1 MSFKVFY
8 YLIDNFD
15 TRQLPFIRRNV
26 HLCAQKAYRCKLKVK
41 KMANLDFHIVKRI
54 REQIAKGGDR
64 IALKHKVSDMWNGI
78 SWKQFGQQVDA
89 LSLALLA
96 QGLRV
101 QDKIGIFSNNMPQ
114 WTVADFAALQLRA
127 VTVPIYPTSTPAQSS
142 YILQNADVRVLFVGE
157 QAQFDAAVTIFE
169 ECEQLELI
177 VAMSD
182 GIELGEHAFAMSWNQ
197 FIAQGSVEKQAEL
210 EERIEQANFDDLLTL
225 IYTSGTTGQPKGVM
239 LDYAN
244 IAAQLEGHDL
254 RLSLTEEDVSLC
266 FLPLSHVFERAW
278 TFYVLYKGAT
288 NCYLQ
293 DTMQVRDALS
303 EVRPTVMSA
312 VPRFYEKIF
321 SAIHE
326 KVAKAPFIRKVMFTW
341 AVNMGAKMAV
351 CHQEGRKPSIALKK
365 AYALADK
372 LVLSKLRALLGGRI
386 NFMPCG
392 GAKLDETIGRFFHA
406 IGINVKLGYGMTE
419 TTATISCWDDK
430 CFNPDSIGMA
440 MPGAQVKI
448 GENNEILVR
457 GPMVMRGYYK
467 MPEETAKTFDEHG
480 FLKTGDAGHIDENGN
495 LFITDRIKEL
505 MKTSNGKYIAP
516 QMVEGTI
523 GKDHFIEQIAVIADT
538 RKFVSA
544 LIVPC
549 YDSLEEYAKELNIK
563 YHDRVELIKHH
574 QIVEMLEQRVNDLQK
589 ELAKFEQVKKFK
601 LLPKAFSMDEGELTP
616 TQKLRRKVINDK
628 YQDEIE
634 EMYTDKSDKK

>member
-1 MSFKVFY
+1 MNKLRTV
-8 YLIDNFD
+8 
-15 TRQLPFIRRNV
+15 V
-26 HLCAQKAYRCKLKVK
+26 H
-41 KMANLDFHIVKRI
+41 
-54 REQIAKGGDR
+54 
-64 IALKHKVSDMWNGI
+64 ALRSSIKWEEWQGI
-78 SWKQFGQQVDA
+78 TWTQFGQQVDA

-96 QGLRV
+96 QGLGV

-114 WTVADFAALQLRA
+114 WTIADIAALQLLG
-127 VTVPIYPTSTPAQSS
+127 VTVPIYPTNTAAQSA
-142 YILQNADVRVLFVGE
+142 YIIDNADVKVLFVGE
-157 QAQFDAAVTIFE
+157 QPQFDAAVSIFDQ
-169 ECEQLELI
+169 CEQLELI

-182 GIELGEHAFAMSWNQ
+182 DIELGEHDFVISWQAFVAKGDTTYQ
-197 FIAQGSVEKQAEL
+197 VELDARL
-210 EERIEQANFDDLLTL
+210 EQAKDDDLLTL

-244 IAAQLEGHDL
+244 IAAQLEGHDQ
-254 RLSLTEEDVSLC
+254 RLSLSQSDVSLC

-303 EVRPTVMSA
+303 QVQPTVMCA

-326 KVAKAPFIRKVMFTW
+326 KVSRAPIHRKIMFTW
-341 AVNMGAKMAV
+341 AVNMGAKMAA
-351 CHQEGRKPSIALKK
+351 CHQEKRQPSLMLRKS
-365 AYALADK
+365 YALADK
-372 LVLSKLRALLGGRI
+372 LVLSKLRALLGGKI

-419 TTATISCWDDK
+419 TTATVSCWDDK
-430 CFNPDSIGMA
+430 CFNPDSIGMS

-467 MPEETAKTFDEHG
+467 MPEETEKTFDEHG
-480 FLKTGDAGHIDENGN
+480 FLKTGDAGYIDENGN

-505 MKTSNGKYIAP
+505 MKTSGGKYIAP
-516 QMVEGTI
+516 QMIEGAI

-549 YDSLEEYAKELNIK
+549 FDSLEEYAKELNIK

-574 QIVEMLEQRVNDLQK
+574 QVVEMLEKRVNDLQK

-601 LLPKAFSMDEGELTP
+601 LLPRAFSMDDGELTP

-634 EMYTDKSDKK
+634 EMYKEKSEKK

>member
-1 MSFKVFY
+1 
-8 YLIDNFD
+8 
-15 TRQLPFIRRNV
+15 
-26 HLCAQKAYRCKLKVK
+26 
-41 KMANLDFHIVKRI
+41 MANLDFHIVKRI

-64 IALKHKVSDMWNGI
+64 IALKHKAGNMWNGI
-78 SWKQFGQQVDA
+78 SWKQFGQQVDE

-96 QGLRV
+96 QGFQV

-114 WTVADFAALQLRA
+114 WTIADFAALQLRG
-127 VTVPIYPTSTPAQSS
+127 VTVPIYPTNTAAQSA
-142 YILQNADVRVLFVGE
+142 YILQNADVKVLFVGE
-157 QAQFDAAVTIFE
+157 QPQFDAAVSIFE

-177 VAMSD
+177 VAMSESID
-182 GIELGEHAFAMSWNQ
+182 IGEHEFALHWKQ
-197 FIAQGSVEKQAEL
+197 FVAKGDKQESHEL
-210 EERIEQANFDDLLTL
+210 EQRLSDANFDDLLTL

-244 IAAQLEGHDL
+244 IGAQLEGHDQ
-254 RLSLTEEDVSLC
+254 RLSLTEDDVSLC

-341 AVNMGAKMAV
+341 AVNMGAKMAA
-351 CHQEGRKPSIALKK
+351 CHQEGRKPSLALKK
-365 AYALADK
+365 AYKLADK

-419 TTATISCWDDK
+419 TTATISCWDDQ
-430 CFNPDSIGMA
+430 CFNPESIGMA

-549 YDSLEEYAKELNIK
+549 FDSLEEYAKELNIK

-601 LLPKAFSMDEGELTP
+601 LLPKAFSMDDGELTP

-634 EMYTDKSDKK
+634 EMYTDKTDNK

>member
-1 MSFKVFY
+1 
-8 YLIDNFD
+8 
-15 TRQLPFIRRNV
+15 
-26 HLCAQKAYRCKLKVK
+26 
-41 KMANLDFHIVKRI
+41 MANLDFHIVKNI
-54 REQIAKGGDR
+54 REQVAKNGER
-64 IALKHKVSDMWNGI
+64 TALKHKVDGLWQGI

-89 LSLALLA
+89 ISLALLA

-101 QDKIGIFSNNMPQ
+101 QDKIGILSNNMMQ
-114 WTVADFAALQLRA
+114 WTIADIAALQTRG
-127 VTVPIYPTSTPAQSS
+127 VIVPLYPTSTTAQSA
-142 YILQNADVRVLFVGE
+142 YILQNADVKVLFVGE
-157 QAQFDAAVTIFE
+157 QPQFDAAVSIFNQCE
-169 ECEQLELI
+169 ELELL

-182 GIELGEHAFAMSWNQ
+182 DVDLQGHDFAISWQ
-197 FIAQGSVEKQAEL
+197 DFIAQGNESQLAEL
-210 EERIEQANFDDLLTL
+210 QQRIDDANLDDLLTL

-239 LDYAN
+239 LDYGN
-244 IAAQLEGHDL
+244 IGAQLQGHDQ
-254 RLSLTEEDVSLC
+254 RLSLTENDVSLC

-303 EVRPTVMSA
+303 DIRPTVMSA

-326 KVAKAPFIRKVMFTW
+326 KVAKAPFIRKVLFTW

-351 CHQEGRKPSIALKK
+351 CHQDGRKPSMMLKK
-365 AYALADK
+365 SHQLADK
-372 LVLSKLRALLGGRI
+372 LVLSKLRALLGGNI

-419 TTATISCWDDK
+419 TTATVSCWDDK
-430 CFNPDSIGMA
+430 CFNPDSIGMS

-467 MPEETAKTFDEHG
+467 MPEETAQTFDENG

-516 QMVEGTI
+516 QLVEGAI

-549 YDSLEEYAKELNIK
+549 FDSLEEYAKEINIK

-574 QIVEMLEQRVNDLQK
+574 QIVEMLESRVNNLQK

-601 LLPKAFSMDEGELTP
+601 LLPKAFSIDDGELTP

-634 EMYTDKSDKK
+634 EMYQDKPPKK

>member
-1 MSFKVFY
+1 
-8 YLIDNFD
+8 
-15 TRQLPFIRRNV
+15 
-26 HLCAQKAYRCKLKVK
+26 
-41 KMANLDFHIVKRI
+41 MANLDFHIVKRI

-64 IALKHKVSDMWNGI
+64 IALKHKVGNMWNGI
-78 SWKQFGQQVDA
+78 SWKQFGQQVDE

-96 QGLRV
+96 QGFQV

-114 WTVADFAALQLRA
+114 WTIADFAALQLRG
-127 VTVPIYPTSTPAQSS
+127 VTVPIYPTNTAAQSA
-142 YILQNADVRVLFVGE
+142 YILQNADVKVLFVGE
-157 QAQFDAAVTIFE
+157 QPQFDAAVSIFE

-177 VAMSD
+177 VAMSESID
-182 GIELGEHAFAMSWNQ
+182 IDEHEFALHWKQ
-197 FIAQGSVEKQAEL
+197 FIAKGDKQESHEL
-210 EERIEQANFDDLLTL
+210 EQRLSDANFDDLLTL

-244 IAAQLEGHDL
+244 IGAQLEGHDQ
-254 RLSLTEEDVSLC
+254 RLSLTEDDVSLC

-351 CHQEGRKPSIALKK
+351 CHQEGRKPSLALKK
-365 AYALADK
+365 AYKLADK

-419 TTATISCWDDK
+419 TTATISCWDDQ

-549 YDSLEEYAKELNIK
+549 FDSLEEYAKELNIK

-601 LLPKAFSMDEGELTP
+601 LLPKAFSMDDGELTP

-634 EMYTDKSDKK
+634 EMYTDKTDNK

>member
-1 MSFKVFY
+1 
-8 YLIDNFD
+8 
-15 TRQLPFIRRNV
+15 
-26 HLCAQKAYRCKLKVK
+26 
-41 KMANLDFHIVKRI
+41 MANLDFHIVKRI
-54 REQIAKGGDR
+54 REQIAQSGER
-64 IALKHKVSDMWNGI
+64 TALKHKVDGLWQGI
-78 SWKQFGQQVDA
+78 SWQQFGQQVDA
-89 LSLALLA
+89 ISLALLA

-114 WTVADFAALQLRA
+114 WTIADIATLQVRS
-127 VTVPIYPTSTPAQSS
+127 VIVPIYPTSTAAQSA
-142 YILQNADVRVLFVGE
+142 YILQNADVKVLFVGE
-157 QAQFDAAVTIFE
+157 QPQFDMAVSIFE
-169 ECEQLELI
+169 QCEQLELI

-182 GIELGEHAFAMSWNQ
+182 DIDLQDHAFVCSWQ
-197 FIAQGSVEKQAEL
+197 DFIARGDEAHQAEL
-210 EERIEQANFDDLLTL
+210 MQRIDDANLDDLLTL

-244 IAAQLEGHDL
+244 IGAQLQGHDQ
-254 RLSLTEEDVSLC
+254 RLSLTDQDVSLC

-278 TFYVLYKGAT
+278 TFYVLYRGAT

-303 EVRPTVMSA
+303 EIRPTVMSA

-326 KVAKAPFIRKVMFTW
+326 KVAKAPFIRKVLFTW

-351 CHQEGRKPSIALKK
+351 CHQDGRKPSLMLTKSYK
-365 AYALADK
+365 LADK

-419 TTATISCWDDK
+419 TTATVSCWDDK
-430 CFNPDSIGMA
+430 CFDPASIGMS

-467 MPEETAKTFDEHG
+467 MPEETAQTFDEHG

-516 QMVEGTI
+516 QVVEGAI

-549 YDSLEEYAKELNIK
+549 FDSLEEYAKELNIK

-574 QIVEMLEQRVNDLQK
+574 QIVEMLESRVNDLQK

-601 LLPKAFSMDEGELTP
+601 LLPKAFSMDDGELTP

-634 EMYTDKSDKK
+634 EMYDDKPSKK

>member
-1 MSFKVFY
+1 
-8 YLIDNFD
+8 
-15 TRQLPFIRRNV
+15 
-26 HLCAQKAYRCKLKVK
+26 
-41 KMANLDFHIVKRI
+41 MANLDFHIVKRI

-89 LSLALLA
+89 LSLALLT
-96 QGLRV
+96 QGFRV

-114 WTVADFAALQLRA
+114 WTVADFAALQLRG
-127 VTVPIYPTSTPAQSS
+127 VTVPIYPTNTAAQSA

-157 QAQFDAAVTIFE
+157 QPQFDAAVSIFD

-177 VAMSD
+177 VAMSED
-182 GIELGEHAFAMSWNQ
+182 IDIGEHSYALHWNQ
-197 FIAQGSVEKQAEL
+197 FTAKGDNQHQVEL
-210 EERIEQANFDDLLTL
+210 EQRLADANFDDLLTL

-244 IAAQLEGHDL
+244 IAAQLEGHDQ

-351 CHQEGRKPSIALKK
+351 CHQEGRKPSLALKK

-549 YDSLEEYAKELNIK
+549 FDSLEEYAKELNIK

-574 QIVEMLEQRVNDLQK
+574 QVVEMLEQRVNDLQK

>member
-1 MSFKVFY
+1 
-8 YLIDNFD
+8 
-15 TRQLPFIRRNV
+15 
-26 HLCAQKAYRCKLKVK
+26 
-41 KMANLDFHIVKRI
+41 MANLDFHIVKRI
-54 REQIAKGGDR
+54 REQIAKSGDR
-64 IALKHKVSDMWNGI
+64 IALKHKVGEMWNGI

-89 LSLALLA
+89 LSLALLTH
-96 QGLRV
+96 GIKV
-101 QDKIGIFSNNMPQ
+101 QDKIGIFANNMPQ
-114 WTVADFAALQLRA
+114 WTITDFAALQTRA
-127 VTVPIYPTSTPAQSS
+127 VTVPIYPTNTAAQSS
-142 YILQNADVRVLFVGE
+142 YILQDADVRILFVGE
-157 QAQFDAAVTIFE
+157 QAQFDAAVSIFDQ
-169 ECEQLELI
+169 CPQLELI

-182 GIELGEHAFAMSWNQ
+182 DVELGDYGFVRSWQQFVVAADKAMQ
-197 FIAQGSVEKQAEL
+197 DEL
-210 EERIEQANFDDLLTL
+210 DTRLDDANIEDLLTL

-239 LDYAN
+239 LDYGN
-244 IAAQLEGHDL
+244 VAAQLEGHDA
-254 RLSLTEEDVSLC
+254 RLSLSQDDVSLC

-278 TFYVLYKGAT
+278 TFYVLYRGAT

-293 DTMQVRDALS
+293 DTMQVREALS
-303 EVRPTVMSA
+303 EVQPTVMCA

-326 KVAKAPFIRKVMFTW
+326 KVSKAPMIRKVLFTW
-341 AVNMGAKMAV
+341 AVNMGAKMAA
-351 CHQEGRKPSIALKK
+351 CDQEGRQPSFILKK
-365 AYALADK
+365 SHQLADK

-406 IGINVKLGYGMTE
+406 MGINVKLGYGMTE
-419 TTATISCWDDK
+419 TTATVSCWADNS
-430 CFNPDSIGMA
+430 FNPDSIGMA

-480 FLKTGDAGHIDENGN
+480 FLKTGDAGHIDEDGN

-505 MKTSNGKYIAP
+505 MKTSGGKYIAP
-516 QMVEGTI
+516 QMIEGAI

-574 QIVEMLEQRVNDLQK
+574 QVVEMLEKRVNDLQQ

-634 EMYTDKSDKK
+634 EMYSDTAMKK

>member
-1 MSFKVFY
+1 
-8 YLIDNFD
+8 
-15 TRQLPFIRRNV
+15 
-26 HLCAQKAYRCKLKVK
+26 
-41 KMANLDFHIVKRI
+41 MANLDFHIVQRI
-54 REQIAKGGDR
+54 RDR
-64 IALKHKVSDMWNGI
+64 IAQGADRAALKHKVNGAWQDI

-89 LSLALLA
+89 VSLALLA
-96 QGLRV
+96 QGLRI
-101 QDKIGIFSNNMPQ
+101 QDKVGIFSNNMPQ
-114 WTVADFAALQLRA
+114 WTIADIGALQARI
-127 VTVPIYPTSTPAQSS
+127 VTVPIYPTNTAAQSA
-142 YILQNADVRVLFVGE
+142 YIVENADVKVLFVGE
-157 QAQFDAAVTIFE
+157 QAQFDAALEITTL
-169 ECEQLELI
+169 CPQLELI

-182 GIELGEHAFAMSWNQ
+182 DIELGDAPNAMSWKG
-197 FIAQGSVEKQAEL
+197 FIASGSEAHQAEL
-210 EERIEQANFDDLLTL
+210 DARLSQANADDLLTL

-244 IAAQLEGHDL
+244 IAAQLEGHDK
-254 RLSLTEEDVSLC
+254 RLSLSQDDVSLC

-278 TFYVLYKGAT
+278 TYYVLYKGAT

-293 DTMQVRDALS
+293 DTMQVRDALG
-303 EVRPTVMSA
+303 EVRPTVMCA

-326 KVAKAPFIRKVMFTW
+326 KVSKAPLIRKVLFTW
-341 AVNMGAKMAV
+341 AVNMGAKVSA
-351 CHQEGRKPSIALKK
+351 CHQEGREPSFLLKK
-365 AYALADK
+365 SHALADK
-372 LVLSKLRALLGGRI
+372 LVLSKLRGLLGGRI

-406 IGINVKLGYGMTE
+406 LGINVKLGYGMTE
-419 TTATISCWDDK
+419 TTATVSCWSDTG
-430 CFNPDSIGMA
+430 FNPDSIGVT

-467 MPEETAKTFDEHG
+467 MPEETAKSFDEQG
-480 FLKTGDAGHIDENGN
+480 FLKTGDAGHIDEDGH

-505 MKTSNGKYIAP
+505 MKTSGGKYIAP
-516 QMVEGTI
+516 QVVEGAI
-523 GKDHFIEQIAVIADT
+523 GKDHFIEQVAVIADT

-549 YDSLEEYAKELNIK
+549 FDSLEEYAKELNIK

-574 QIVEMLEQRVNDLQK
+574 QVVEMLEKRVKDLQK
-589 ELAKFEQVKKFK
+589 ELANFEQVKKFK
-601 LLPKAFSMDEGELTP
+601 LLPKAFSMDDGELTP

-634 EMYTDKSDKK
+634 EMYSDKPEHK